1 MLHEKVYKM
10 IKNNNYQY
18 FLCLN
23 KSSSLI
29 MSAYFITWKQAESGH
44 AKCKHKDTKFPFS
57 SSCSCEQVLCESW
70 TQAAFTWKQLFQTA
84 AVTREHVTCKA
95 FTKCSIAYLCW
106 CHCSCH
112 FTRISCL
119 CSCSCP
125 CTYPSIIFALKNHIS
140 LTLPVRDAHRK

>member
-10 IKNNNYQY
+10 IKNNNYWY

-44 AKCKHKDTKFPFS
+44 VKCKHKDTKFLFS
-57 SSCSCEQVLCESW
+57 CVHVHVSKYCVKAAW
-70 TQAAFTWKQLFQTA
+70 TQAAFTWKQLFQTV
-84 AVTREHVTCKA
+84 AVTRERACDLYSLHH
-95 FTKCSIAYLCW
+95 FIACLCW

-119 CSCSCP
+119 CSCP
-125 CTYPSIIFALKNHIS
+125 CTYSSIALKNHTS